1 MSASQ
6 GGVSYKK
13 DPGDLCFGEGQLLA
27 RGEGAVMGLGGWCI
41 VTTRSCTKG
50 SLSIL
55 LPSNSWRAD
64 HPSLGLSRKPVTG
77 GAGPEGRTGNQG
89 CDV

>member
-13 DPGDLCFGEGQLLA
+13 DPGDLCLGEGQLLA

-41 VTTRSCTKG
+41 VTTRSCTEE

-55 LPSNSWRAD
+55 LPSNSWPAD
-64 HPSLGLSRKPVTG
+64 HPEPGSFQEASHRWGRARGKDRKPGV
-77 GAGPEGRTGNQG
+77 
-89 CDV
+89 